1 MIERADGIVPTATG
15 PRVASDPAAWLIAVD
30 PAMERIVRAA
40 GPVALRPPAS
50 DYFNALARSIAFQ
63 QLAGKAALAIHG
75 RFAALF
81 DGNPTAPAVL
91 AAEEAALRGCGL
103 SANKVAAIRDLA
115 RKTSDGAVPLDR
127 IEELDNEEII
137 ARLTTIRGIG
147 RWTAEMFLIFQ
158 LRRPDVWPVDDFAV
172 AKGYAIIHRL
182 AAAPRPRELLAL
194 GEIYRPVRSAAAWYC
209 WRATDTVL
217 PD

>member
-1 MIERADGIVPTATG
+1 VGAQNEFDLAD
-15 PRVASDPAAWLIAVD
+15 WLVRVD
-30 PAMERIVRAA
+30 PAMERIVKAA
-40 GPVALRPPAS
+40 GPVALRPPAA
-50 DYFNALARSIAFQ
+50 DHFNALARSIVFQ

-81 DGNPTAPAVL
+81 GGNPTAEAVL
-91 AAEEAALRGCGL
+91 QAEGADLRGCGL
-103 SANKVAAIRDLA
+103 SAAKTAALRDLA
-115 RKTSDGAVPLDR
+115 LKTSDDTVRLER
-127 IEELDNEEII
+127 IEELADEEII
-137 ARLTTIRGIG
+137 SRLTTVRGIG

-182 AAAPRPRELLAL
+182 AEAPKPRELKQL

-209 WRATDTVL
+209 WRATDTTL